1 MKKPGN
7 YQEKVSI
14 KPKKKNIRKN
24 KKGVK
29 YMETETINFIVKDKS
44 FEKFAMMAI
53 LGSTGDAM
61 DIKMNFF
68 FTFWGLNLL
77 KKKFKPKV
85 AGMPTPMKGMGAKI
99 FRKRM
104 KKFGIE
110 DPWGLIKDGVE
121 SGNLKLYPCQMTMDL
136 MKIKHEN
143 IIEFAEDPVGAATF
157 LEMCNG
163 GRIVSL

>member
-1 MKKPGN
+1 MA
-7 YQEKVSI
+7 EDA
-14 KPKKKNIRKN
+14 
-24 KKGVK
+24 
-29 YMETETINFIVKDKS
+29 ETINFIVKDKS

-61 DIKMNFF
+61 DVKMNFF

-77 KKKFKPKV
+77 TRKFKPKV

-110 DPWGLIKDGVE
+110 DPWALIKDGVE

-136 MKIKHEN
+136 MGIKKE
-143 IIEFAEDPVGAATF
+143 ELLDWVEEPVGAASF
-157 LEMCNG
+157 LEMSDG

>member
-1 MKKPGN
+1 M
-7 YQEKVSI
+7 S
-14 KPKKKNIRKN
+14 
-24 KKGVK
+24 
-29 YMETETINFIVKDKS
+29 ETVNFIVKDKS

-61 DIKMNFF
+61 DMKMNFF

-77 KKKFKPKV
+77 TKKFRPKV

-110 DPWGLIKDGVE
+110 DPMQLIKDGVE
-121 SGNLKLYPCQMTMDL
+121 NGNLKLYPCQMTMDL
-136 MKIKHEN
+136 MGIKKE
-143 IIEFAEDPVGAATF
+143 ELLDWVEEPVGAASF
-157 LEMCNG
+157 LEMSDG

>member
-1 MKKPGN
+1 MA
-7 YQEKVSI
+7 EDA
-14 KPKKKNIRKN
+14 
-24 KKGVK
+24 
-29 YMETETINFIVKDKS
+29 ETINFIVKDKS

-61 DIKMNFF
+61 DMKMNFF

-77 KKKFKPKV
+77 TKKFKPKV

-104 KKFGIE
+104 KKFGI
-110 DPWGLIKDGVE
+110 DSPWQLIKDGVE

-136 MKIKHEN
+136 MGIKHEN
-143 IIEFAEDPVGAATF
+143 IIDFAEEPVGAASF
-157 LEMCNG
+157 LEMSNG